1 MFGGWIDAVCG
12 SMSPIIYWAISAVCT
27 FFFFFFYQNVE
38 ICPSP
43 SVSLCPQ
50 AVINYR
56 HVSSAQTPPSLPPLC
71 DTGHIIILTSNTKMP
86 LQSLCWRNFSC
97 CLLSAASI
105 RHLCGGDLHWMHK
118 ITKKIHT
125 CDECAG
131 ALCSLWG
138 GREDENMWGFSGSW
152 LTTWSCFRVFVLWE
166 ILLSNKKIQPNL
178 LENSSVNMSKVT
190 QIVSTDYREDTS
202 VSGCGPRKLLILDV
216 LCYES
221 VCCWISAVPV
231 CICLPGC
238 GPDKET
244 ESRAQ
249 DEVVQ
254 MTVRA
259 AWLRRRFWLCF
270 SHPSQE
276 LLIAQPQAAAA
287 TNNTRWRCLFP
298 VSSLASC
305 AHLILMKRSFTL
317 KFRYWYS
324 FAIKHPHN
332 ITW

>member
-1 MFGGWIDAVCG
+1 M
-12 SMSPIIYWAISAVCT
+12 
-27 FFFFFFYQNVE
+27 
-38 ICPSP
+38 
-43 SVSLCPQ
+43 
-50 AVINYR
+50 
-56 HVSSAQTPPSLPPLC
+56 
-71 DTGHIIILTSNTKMP
+71 
-86 LQSLCWRNFSC
+86 
-97 CLLSAASI
+97 
-105 RHLCGGDLHWMHK
+105 
-118 ITKKIHT
+118 
-125 CDECAG
+125 
-131 ALCSLWG
+131 
-138 GREDENMWGFSGSW
+138 
-152 LTTWSCFRVFVLWE
+152 
-166 ILLSNKKIQPNL
+166 SNKKIQPNL
-178 LENSSVNMSKVT
+178 VENSSVNMSKVT

-259 AWLRRRFWLCF
+259 AWLRRRFCLCF
-270 SHPSQE
+270 SRPSQE

-317 KFRYWYS
+317 KFRY
-324 FAIKHPHN
+324 
-332 ITW
+332 